1 MLRVYSSIR
10 KSLLAEN
17 KTVKYLKYAVG
28 EVLLIMVGIIL
39 ALQFQTWNEGRKL
52 DQQRLELIENLKAD
66 FRNNLEVL
74 EQSSLSIRKKYDDLL
89 LFRQAAAGE
98 RNDLSVDELKLLAAN
113 GFGGGYRFQPALGSY
128 RTALSTGSIGLLK
141 DPILNQLFVNF
152 EDANVRFQSLAEPNR
167 TLMIHGN
174 ALELRKQLGSIYA
187 LLGMEH
193 YKPEVF
199 SLSNQQYR
207 ELIAQKEV
215 YGIFEAKSEAARRM
229 SDIMVQLKE
238 ITEQILTALEAF

>member
-39 ALQFQTWNEGRKL
+39 ALQFQTWNEGREL
-52 DQQRLELIENLKAD
+52 EQQRLELIENLKAD

-141 DPILNQLFVNF
+141 DPILNQLVTTQVLKTADRPDNDESIIVGQTRAVKCLLKSFP
-152 EDANVRFQSLAEPNR
+152 R
-167 TLMIHGN
+167 
-174 ALELRKQLGSIYA
+174 LGAGQI
-187 LLGMEH
+187 
-193 YKPEVF
+193 F
-199 SLSNQQYR
+199 S
-207 ELIAQKEV
+207 
-215 YGIFEAKSEAARRM
+215 
-229 SDIMVQLKE
+229 
-238 ITEQILTALEAF
+238 